1 MVDLITLGVVG
12 IGTYY
17 LITSGTLDRI
27 IAPLVQG
34 GGAAGAG
41 APAAGG
47 GGNARPYKSGAAPRT
62 GSASANPGGNSPGW
76 YTEGANTS
84 AGSGWTG
91 SPGHHHCDWKAPGCY
106 CTDVPKC
113 ISSGTPPFAAGQC
126 KPQWGTSGYV
136 GGGNY
141 PATADFSKC
150 PPGTT

>member
-12 IGTYY
+12 VGVYY
-17 LITSGTLDRI
+17 LITSGTLDKI
-27 IAPLVQG
+27 VAPFVSGGAGAPGAAGSQRSAYKTAAPSRYG
-34 GGAAGAG
+34 GGAAS
-41 APAAGG
+41 P
-47 GGNARPYKSGAAPRT
+47 
-62 GSASANPGGNSPGW
+62 NPGGNSPGW
-76 YTEGANTS
+76 YTIGSNTS

-106 CTDVPKC
+106 CTDPPKC

>member
-1 MVDLITLGVVG
+1 MPIVVLGG
-12 IGTYY
+12 LYY
-17 LITSGTLDRI
+17 LFTTGTLDKI
-27 IAPLVQG
+27 IAPLVGGGG
-34 GGAAGAG
+34 GGAPASKT
-41 APAAGG
+41 APSGGTQRSAYKTTTTSHAAAAGG
-47 GGNARPYKSGAAPRT
+47 
-62 GSASANPGGNSPGW
+62 ASANPGGNSPGW

-141 PATADFSKC
+141 PSTADFSKC
-150 PPGTT
+150 PQGTT